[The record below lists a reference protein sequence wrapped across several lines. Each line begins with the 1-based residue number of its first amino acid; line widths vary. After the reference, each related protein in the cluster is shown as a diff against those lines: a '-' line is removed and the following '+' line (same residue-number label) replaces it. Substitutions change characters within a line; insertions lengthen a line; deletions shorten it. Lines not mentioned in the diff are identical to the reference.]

1 MSATNEDYINRK
13 IGITNHEARTRFFE
27 MRKLDGLS
35 AHSQRQKSLNGATRA
50 VASTL
55 GVLVG
60 LAGVEHG
67 FFELLQGNVA
77 PSDIMIDAIGPA
89 QRFWEY
95 GTERA
100 LTVIP
105 NFFVTGILAIVFGLL
120 VTIWAGW
127 FIDRKYGAWLLL
139 LLSLIVWLVG
149 GGFAPIFMSI
159 LAFVTATRINKP
171 LTWWRAHLRIKAR
184 SFLATLWPWSIIS
197 FVIVFVVGV
206 EIAIFGYPLLWVF
219 DAEVT
224 FTIQNI
230 LAFIMVALM
239 PVSILTAFAY
249 DIHQRTAG

>member
-1 MSATNEDYINRK
+1 
-13 IGITNHEARTRFFE
+13 
-27 MRKLDGLS
+27 MRKLDGIS
-35 AHSQRQKSLNGATRA
+35 AHSQRQKSLNGATRV
-50 VASTL
+50 VASTF

-60 LAGVEHG
+60 LAAVEHG
-67 FFELLQGNVA
+67 IFELLQGNVA
-77 PSDIMIDAIGPA
+77 TSDLMIYAIGPA
-89 QRFWEY
+89 QRFWEH
-95 GTERA
+95 GVEPA
-100 LTVIP
+100 LTVVP
-105 NFFVTGILAIVFGLL
+105 NFFVTGILAIAFGIL

-127 FIDRKYGAWLLL
+127 FIDRKYGSWLLL

-159 LAFVTATRINKP
+159 LAFATATRINKP
-171 LTWWRAHLRIKAR
+171 LTWWRVHLRVNVQ
-184 SFLATLWPWSIIS
+184 SFLAKLWRWSIIS
-197 FVIVFVVGV
+197 FVVVFAVGV

-224 FTIQNI
+224 LTIQYV